1 MKSCLDHNLRGGKV
15 IEIES
20 LLDDIQLEY
29 VDCLKESISVY
40 TTYDEVSSETFN
52 DSLNCKA
59 KVEMLFTLA
68 YIDQEEC
75 EAICKKIQDIRLDA
89 LNKLDEE
96 IQKGNKKD
104 GEKNK

>member
-20 LLDDIQLEY
+20 MLDDIQLEY
-29 VDCLKESISVY
+29 DACLKESIEVY
-40 TTYDEVSSETFN
+40 TTYDECSQETFA
-52 DSLNCKA
+52 DSLICKA

-68 YIDQEEC
+68 YIDKEEC

-89 LNKLDEE
+89 LNKLNEE
-96 IQKGNKKD
+96 IEKGSKKD
-104 GEKNK
+104 GSKEN